1 MPAPGDSPQHV
12 SDGAALRLSVRN
24 AAAFWAA
31 VARSRGHE
39 LVQRP
44 GLLAVVGDERAG
56 IRVLLLDPSPDDEAR
71 VMIDTL
77 IRGHAGLPVVIEDQF
92 AKLTFEHLGL
102 VAKRLPVMVRD
113 EPTAPKAPDGTDVI
127 VVAVESQEQ
136 LRAAETIVVHAFDL
150 PRMQPYQPGQAFPN
164 DLLWYPGVR
173 LFLAQR
179 NDQPVGT
186 CLTVDEGTCGGIYW
200 VTALPEHRSTGVG
213 RAVMQAALARLAPTP
228 VSLTATPAGEP
239 LYASMGFRRIAD
251 AAWWS

>member
-1 MPAPGDSPQHV
+1 MPSPEDGPQHLT
-12 SDGAALRLSVRN
+12 DGAALRLSVRN

-44 GLLAVVGDERAG
+44 GLLAVVGDARAG
-56 IRVLLLDPSPDDEAR
+56 MRVLLLDSSPDDEAR

-77 IRGHAGLPVVIEDQF
+77 IRGHVGLPVVIEDQF

-113 EPTAPKAPDGTDVI
+113 EPTAPKASDGTGI
-127 VVAVESQEQ
+127 TVVAVESAEQ
-136 LRAAETIVVHAFDL
+136 LRAAEAVVVNAFDL
-150 PRMQPYQPGQAFPN
+150 PRMQPFPD

-173 LFLAQR
+173 LFLARR
-179 NDQPVGT
+179 NDQPVGA

-228 VSLTATPAGEP
+228 VSLTATAAGEP
-239 LYASMGFRRIAD
+239 LYASIGFRRVAE